1 MSVEQKIREFLQG
14 TTVAEAYPGFGKNRD
29 AESPMQGGSQK
40 PQVNNLDKG
49 AGADAAMK
57 AGKATSLAAGSGPM
71 DKKNPT
77 QGSSDANPE
86 QEDLGTDMPGKVAA
100 GKMSKTTK
108 HPAGKGA
115 GKAKTT
121 TSGVDPAT
129 VVNQPTSKGNVY
141 KEDVELGDDD
151 EIITED
157 EFNALSPEEQA
168 EYEAVFTDDTEDT
181 LEEAKK
187 EIEDED
193 EDEEEDGDEKKKMPF
208 MKKKDM
214 KEEQEL
220 DETMKLYTAA
230 ARNAAKDAHSKGMDR
245 DSAHQHIYKSVMGV
259 VSSNSKADRS
269 PMLVRAQSDQAMEH
283 GENHYSKLSSKAS
296 KSVKKEQ
303 FEFDVNS
310 LFESDEHLSEEFKT
324 KAASLFE
331 AVVTARVAELREQI
345 EESAAEAA
353 AEVIMQ
359 TQEEMVEK
367 VDAYLNYVVE
377 QWMEQNEV
385 AVVNGLRN
393 EVTEDF
399 INGLRNLFAENYI
412 EVPEERYDVLG
423 EMQAKIEELEGALNE
438 QIDHTISLNEELIS
452 IKRDGAISYVCEDL
466 AQTEI
471 EKFKSLIEEVTFE
484 DEESYIEK
492 LSVIKGNYFPNS
504 QPVVSSSEDLTE
516 STEDVEVSSSVSKYV
531 SALSKTS
538 FSK

>member
-1 MSVEQKIREFLQG
+1 M
-14 TTVAEAYPGFGKNRD
+14 
-29 AESPMQGGSQK
+29 
-40 PQVNNLDKG
+40 
-49 AGADAAMK
+49 
-57 AGKATSLAAGSGPM
+57 
-71 DKKNPT
+71 
-77 QGSSDANPE
+77 
-86 QEDLGTDMPGKVAA
+86 
-100 GKMSKTTK
+100 
-108 HPAGKGA
+108 
-115 GKAKTT
+115 
-121 TSGVDPAT
+121 
-129 VVNQPTSKGNVY
+129 
-141 KEDVELGDDD
+141 
-151 EIITED
+151 
-157 EFNALSPEEQA
+157 
-168 EYEAVFTDDTEDT
+168 
-181 LEEAKK
+181 
-187 EIEDED
+187 
-193 EDEEEDGDEKKKMPF
+193 
-208 MKKKDM
+208 
-214 KEEQEL
+214 
-220 DETMKLYTAA
+220 
-230 ARNAAKDAHSKGMDR
+230 
-245 DSAHQHIYKSVMGV
+245 
-259 VSSNSKADRS
+259 
-269 PMLVRAQSDQAMEH
+269 
-283 GENHYSKLSSKAS
+283 
-296 KSVKKEQ
+296 
-303 FEFDVNS
+303 
-310 LFESDEHLSEEFKT
+310 
-324 KAASLFE
+324 FE